1 LRVPLFVASI
11 SGMRTYLALPSLIL
25 CGVLCYMPTS
35 GLSADEQL
43 PSFTLPESQNQII
56 KISDVGLLPKTL
68 EMKKEDGIV
77 FFLNDS
83 TDALITIDLDFGKSA
98 THCSSENLE
107 IGEDGVIRSVRPIA
121 QKDFASAC
129 FHDAG
134 TYPFTIYGL
143 KQAPLGLKGAI
154 LVK

>member
-1 LRVPLFVASI
+1 MRVPLFVASI

-98 THCSSENLE
+98 THCASEN
-107 IGEDGVIRSVRPIA
+107 GTSHRSEGFCKRMFSRCRNLPIYHLRIKA
-121 QKDFASAC
+121 GASRS
-129 FHDAG
+129 
-134 TYPFTIYGL
+134 
-143 KQAPLGLKGAI
+143 
-154 LVK
+154 